1 MKHRWYFSVVVALAA
16 VAVVAWSTNQ
26 AAAQR
31 GSGQNNWQGQG
42 QGNWQGPGQGNWQ
55 GQQQGNWRS
64 GQNYNYGNRYQG
76 YGYDNSG
83 GYNNMG
89 SNEQDP
95 NAVLLNVRVPS
106 NAQVW
111 FDGENTQQR
120 GDLRRFVSPPLDPGK
135 TFTYEIKAS
144 WTENGRQVERT
155 RKVHV
160 RAGQRLNVDFMANDG
175 GSDNTGPSTGS
186 SDDTY
191 NRNPNMER
199 DRTNIDRDRTNRTP
213 DQQNE
218 MRRDS
223 GDRDIG
229 NKDKNNTPPN
239 PNDKDT
245 NKPPLS

>member
-1 MKHRWYFSVVVALAA
+1 MKHRWYFGVFVALAA
-16 VAVVAWSTNQ
+16 VAVFAWSTNQ

-42 QGNWQGPGQGNWQ
+42 QGNW
-55 GQQQGNWRS
+55 RS
-64 GQNYNYGNRYQG
+64 GQSYNYGNRYQG

-83 GYNNMG
+83 GYNNPG
-89 SNEQDP
+89 SNDQDP
-95 NAVLLNVRVPS
+95 NAAFMNVRVPS

-160 RAGQRLNVDFMANDG
+160 RSGQRVNVDFMANNG
-175 GSDNTGPSTGS
+175 ENDNNGQGVGS
-186 SDDTY
+186 SDDSY
-191 NRNPNMER
+191 NRNSNM
-199 DRTNIDRDRTNRTP
+199 DRDRTDRAG

-223 GDRDIG
+223 SDRDTR
-229 NKDKNNTPPN
+229 NQDKNKTQN
-239 PNDKDT
+239 PNDKDS
-245 NKPPLS
+245 NKPPVP